1 MLIHIMYQI
10 LKTILSIFKKRHGE
24 KTDNSSI
31 KLYVNEI
38 ENRITF
44 KIKRG
49 CYLELL
55 TPDREYNLKHFTL
68 KTMKL
73 LGNTKIKIT
82 KNKNGENVPHL
93 LVVLIHCN
101 IVNNHDQHDSRV
113 LYTFIPNNFFCQLL
127 DISTKKK
134 KF

>member
-1 MLIHIMYQI
+1 MNVGSYYVSDIQYY
-10 LKTILSIFKKRHGE
+10 FEYVKKKHGE

-55 TPDREYNLKHFTL
+55 TL

-82 KNKNGENVPHL
+82 KNKNGENVPDL
-93 LVVLIHCN
+93 LVVLVHCN
-101 IVNNHDQHDSRV
+101 IVNNHYQHDSRV
-113 LYTFIPNNFFCQLL
+113 LYTFIPDNFFGQLL
-127 DISTKKK
+127 DIS
-134 KF
+134 